1 MAATSNSSSSKWAM
15 LPPELLEMQLG
26 QIDLLM
32 AMYPSAEELVVSYET
47 KAAVERV
54 RQACEDGM
62 LNTTKGGS
70 GQNQAREIYL
80 NLRLALSSD
89 AADALPQVGVERV
102 ELEIAVPLGYDH
114 DGEHHDTAP
123 PEEPPRI
130 RTRMRQPAWASRA
143 EAALI
148 NDDMPQDDNV
158 LSVIE
163 YIREAASRAYVV
175 AQSLTST
182 SSGTNRGPSDSSNG
196 GGGVASASTQAKG
209 SSSSYSPATRD
220 HEVLVRVW
228 FYFPSISTRAKR
240 DDLVRNAPSYGL
252 TGFLLAGKP
261 GLLCLEGGS
270 RAVDEYMRF
279 IKTESWGDIP
289 AHHKKVSERYREE
302 SSSACGE
309 ETRGEKV
316 LVRRVFGDMVE
327 ITDTV
332 GGERRGERANRG
344 DMKAVE
350 AWLMERGLG
359 EAFTKVL
366 I

>member
-1 MAATSNSSSSKWAM
+1 MAGSDFSSSGWAM

-32 AMYPSAEELVVSYET
+32 AMYPSPEELVVSDDTRAVIERARQVCEEGGMEGAQIPAT
-47 KAAVERV
+47 LEVFLDIRLELVPADEAA
-54 RQACEDGM
+54 A
-62 LNTTKGGS
+62 
-70 GQNQAREIYL
+70 
-80 NLRLALSSD
+80 
-89 AADALPQVGVERV
+89 AADSPAAGETVEV
-102 ELEIAVPLGYDH
+102 EVAIPLGYDQ
-114 DGEHHDTAP
+114 GTAAP
-123 PEEPPRI
+123 PSGEPPRI
-130 RTRMRQPAWASRA
+130 RTRMRQPPWASRA
-143 EAALI
+143 EAARV
-148 NDDMPQDDNV
+148 NDETPQDEDV
-158 LSVIE
+158 LGIIE
-163 YIREAASRAYVV
+163 YIREAATRAYT
-175 AQSLTST
+175 QSLASSATSGLTSGSGGSGDGSAST
-182 SSGTNRGPSDSSNG
+182 SS
-196 GGGVASASTQAKG
+196 QEIG
-209 SSSSYSPATRD
+209 SSRSYSPTTKDA
-220 HEVLVRVW
+220 EPLVRVW

-240 DDLVRNAPSYGL
+240 DDLVRNAPAYGL

-302 SSSACGE
+302 SSGGGGGD
-309 ETRGEKV
+309 TEKGSGGKAV
-316 LVRRVFGDMVE
+316 TRVFGDMVE

-344 DMKAVE
+344 DMKAIE
-350 AWLMERGLG
+350 AWLTERGLG